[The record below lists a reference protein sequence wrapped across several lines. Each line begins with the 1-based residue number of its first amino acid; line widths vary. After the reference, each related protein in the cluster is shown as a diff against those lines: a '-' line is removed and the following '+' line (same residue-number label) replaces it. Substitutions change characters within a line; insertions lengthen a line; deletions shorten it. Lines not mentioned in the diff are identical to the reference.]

1 MEKPTGVTRSAFLFS
16 FTVIRQMKMK
26 SQISIVTVFL
36 LGVLSFTGCTTFQ
49 IPVQSFRQ
57 QFAGVDMRSL
67 QEVRVNGPY
76 GMPIRYLANL
86 SKIPTI
92 KCVDA
97 NNKEVILQNSPSIEV
112 RFTHNGKRN
121 IMYFDRLFIKD
132 SAVVGSP
139 STFMPGLMHVIPLRD
154 ITKIEV
160 QDGHKNFH
168 YVDRR

>member
-1 MEKPTGVTRSAFLFS
+1 
-16 FTVIRQMKMK
+16 MKNRL
-26 SQISIVTVFL
+26 SVALVFL
-36 LGVLSFTGCTTFQ
+36 AGALGLTGCITFQ

-57 QFAGVDMRSL
+57 QFAGVDMNSL
-67 QEVRVNGPY
+67 QQVRVSGPY
-76 GMPIRYLANL
+76 GMPISYLANVGR
-86 SKIPTI
+86 IPTI
-92 KCVDA
+92 KCVDS
-97 NNKEVILQNSPSIEV
+97 NNKEVVLQNSPSIEV

-139 STFMPGLMHVIPLRD
+139 STFIPGLTNVILLRD